1 MVRQAGNDVNY
12 VGGNVG
18 RTMRNTQAV
27 TANPGYRAVS
37 AFPSLDGD
45 RPVVEVT
52 LLGAGGWKVVSE
64 RLD

>member
-1 MVRQAGNDVNY
+1 
-12 VGGNVG
+12 
-18 RTMRNTQAV
+18 V